1 MEGDIWMNVDTDGI
15 IKLVIKRLE
24 GIPTHNIISIDF
36 TDTGD
41 EFELKVR
48 TAKYK

>member
-1 MEGDIWMNVDTDGI
+1 MNVSTDEI

-24 GIPTHNIISIDF
+24 GIPTFNIISIDF

-41 EFELKVR
+41 EFELKVK
-48 TAKYK
+48 TVK